1 MFTAA
6 ALRGAGSCRIIH
18 LTSPII
24 HPMRRFDQARP
35 FLTLGILLLAWLF
48 LPTVFK
54 RFARLSFY
62 EFQAPIDVAAS
73 YARDLQDFWAQ
84 RTRSNADLVAA
95 ARDLQRL
102 NASYELRLREDARL
116 RSEISRLEAL
126 LRLPSF
132 AEFRSEPARVV
143 RRDFTV
149 WWQRLVIRKGSK
161 HGLRVGSPVIYVGGL
176 AGRVSEVHAGTA
188 VVELIGSPGMRL
200 AAVFEGDERPVSFQG
215 GINPP
220 MRPAEAVIEVVPL
233 DIFATPSAPRRLV
246 TSGIGGVY
254 PPGLAVG
261 EVYQLEPST
270 DGLFK
275 SGRARLDPR
284 LGQLTEVTVLV
295 PLDPSFVAPESGAPA
310 P

>member
-1 MFTAA
+1 
-6 ALRGAGSCRIIH
+6 
-18 LTSPII
+18 
-24 HPMRRFDQARP
+24 MRRFDQARP
-35 FLTLGILLLAWLF
+35 FLTLGIVLLAWLV
-48 LPTVFK
+48 LPTVVK

-84 RTRSNADLVAA
+84 RTRSNGDLVAA

-102 NASYELRLREDARL
+102 NASYELRLQDDARL
-116 RSEISRLEAL
+116 RAEITRLEAL
-126 LRLPSF
+126 LRLPSY
-132 AEFRSEPARVV
+132 AEFRAEPARVV
-143 RRDFTV
+143 RRDFTA
-149 WWQRLVIRKGSK
+149 WWQRLVIRKGSN
-161 HGLRVGSPVIYVGGL
+161 HGLRVGSPVIYIGGL
-176 AGRVSEVHAGTA
+176 AGRISEVHATTA
-188 VVELIGSPGMRL
+188 VVELISSPGVRL

-220 MRPAEAVIEVVPL
+220 MQPAEALIEFVPL
-233 DIFATPSAPRRLV
+233 DVFATPAAPRRLV
-246 TSGIGGVY
+246 TSGIGGIY

-284 LGQLTEVTVLV
+284 LGRLTEVTVLV
-295 PLDPSFVAPESGAPA
+295 PLDPAFLVPDTAP
-310 P
+310 